1 MLHTIEHAFIHT
13 IEDSVKL
20 IPFLLIT
27 YLIMEAVERAAAGRT
42 AQIISKAGPS
52 GPFLGALLGAFPQC
66 GFSAAASNFYSAGL
80 IGMGTLIAVF
90 MSTSDEMLPV
100 FIAEQVGAGTIAKIL
115 IAKII
120 IGTVSG
126 YVIVFLGRRFFEK
139 KKKELE
145 DHRKEHGHDCS
156 DEGRTLIAEAIIR
169 SLKTFGFIFIITLVL
184 NLIIEAIGED
194 ALASVLKDA
203 PVIGEILAGLV
214 GLIPNCA
221 ASIIISQL
229 YFNIH
234 RENLLIGVSLPFS
247 NLDALFPAGQ
257 QALFALGTLRGSS
270 SGIQYCRDLAVSYM
284 TGVLRKDFLA
294 SSMLHPA
301 IRILR
306 NLDIKKH
313 SGLLETLKVYTD
325 NHFNQTEAAA
335 ALHIHLNTLK
345 YRLHKIQDATGI
357 DFTDPEETFYLEI
370 SLRLKSIN
378 NNL

>member
-100 FIAEQVGAGTIAKIL
+100 FIAEQVGAGTITKIL

-203 PVIGEILAGLV
+203 PVIGELLAGLV

-229 YFNIH
+229 YISG
-234 RENLLIGVSLPFS
+234 LIG
-247 NLDALFPAGQ
+247 
-257 QALFALGTLRGSS
+257 
-270 SGIQYCRDLAVSYM
+270 SGAM
-284 TGVLRKDFLA
+284 
-294 SSMLHPA
+294 M
-301 IRILR
+301 
-306 NLDIKKH
+306 
-313 SGLLETLKVYTD
+313 SGLLVSAGVGVLVLFEENHNLKE
-325 NHFNQTEAAA
+325 NILILAI
-335 ALHIHLNTLK
+335 L
-345 YRLHKIQDATGI
+345 
-357 DFTDPEETFYLEI
+357 YLMSVLWGLLIELVGL
-370 SLRLKSIN
+370 SF
-378 NNL
+378 